1 MIKKLYE
8 GDVTRPTKENLMLSG
23 SRTAL
28 LPDGRYICV
37 YNAESKSG
45 VNDFVPMV
53 TYSDNGIDWED
64 SRPLWPELIPTKSIS
79 VSVRNTDSGGVSI
92 CGWAADIAYPGEYW
106 WSDELS
112 AMKENRLCYSIS
124 EDGYNF
130 PPLKFIDLPYYGAAE
145 IPGGMQVDK
154 DGTVTIVYSPYGT
167 IERREASD
175 TNCLVRL
182 VSRDGGESFSPS
194 KISRVDGES
203 LYAET
208 WVASLPSGAKMITT
222 WQTASTDAPDQ
233 YLYASDGENFDG
245 PYPLP
250 FKGQSTALT
259 PLPDGR
265 VMIVYNQRKESP
277 VGVWLAVARPDESG
291 LNLIDNLPIW
301 QADTGTRGG
310 TGADFGDWTN
320 FSFGEPHV
328 IRMKDGSYLL
338 VFWCAIEGVNRIRYL
353 HFTYEP

>member
-1 MIKKLYE
+1 MICL
-8 GDVTRPTKENLMLSG
+8 D
-23 SRTAL
+23 
-28 LPDGRYICV
+28 PD
-37 YNAESKSG
+37 A
-45 VNDFVPMV
+45 
-53 TYSDNGIDWED
+53 
-64 SRPLWPELIPTKSIS
+64 
-79 VSVRNTDSGGVSI
+79 
-92 CGWAADIAYPGEYW
+92 
-106 WSDELS
+106 DELVWEKPRIMCEGFMRNKPIVTS
-112 AMKENRLCYSIS
+112 SGRIIAPAYGYL
-124 EDGYNF
+124 DGKYA
-130 PPLKFIDLPYYGAAE
+130 L
-145 IPGGMQVDK
+145 
-154 DGTVTIVYSPYGT
+154 
-167 IERREASD
+167 RCSD
-175 TNCLVRL
+175 
-182 VSRDGGESFSPS
+182 DGGESFSPS

-291 LNLIDNLPIW
+291 LNLIDNIPIW